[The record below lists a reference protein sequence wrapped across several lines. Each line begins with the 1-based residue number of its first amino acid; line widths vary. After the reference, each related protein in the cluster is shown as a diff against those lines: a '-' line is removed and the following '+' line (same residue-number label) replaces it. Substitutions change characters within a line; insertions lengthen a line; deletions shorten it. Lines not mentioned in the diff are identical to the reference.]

1 MDAMRWDDRPRLRHP
16 VLVAAFEG
24 WNDAADAASTAAAS
38 LAASWAAR
46 PFGAIDPEDFY
57 DFTVARPRVELV
69 DGITRR
75 IEWPEARLSAAAV
88 PGTGRDAVFLQAV
101 EPHLRWRAFTATV
114 VAVARELEVELAV
127 TLGALLAQVPH
138 TRPARVSATS
148 ADPALLDRLGLQ
160 RSQYEGPTGI
170 VGVLHDALGREG
182 IPSASLWASVPHYL
196 PSMPSPP
203 ATLALVRRA
212 ASLLGAPVGTAD
224 LEAAAVEYDEEVG
237 ELVAGEEK
245 TAAYVRRLE
254 LEEAEDEA
262 GEAGP
267 PALDTQLP
275 SSDDLAAEVER
286 FLRDEPSE

>member
-16 VLVAAFEG
+16 VLIAAFEG

-57 DFTVARPRVELV
+57 DFSVVRPRVELV
-69 DGITRR
+69 DGTARR
-75 IEWPEARLSAAAV
+75 IVWPEVRLSAAAV
-88 PGTGRDAVFLQAV
+88 PGTGRDAVFLQGV
-101 EPHLRWRAFTATV
+101 EPHLHWRAFTATV
-114 VAVARELEVELAV
+114 VSVARELEIELAV

-138 TRPARVSATS
+138 TRPVRVSATS

-170 VGVLHDALGREG
+170 VGILHDALGQAG
-182 IPSASLWASVPHYL
+182 VPSASLWASVPHYL
-196 PSMPSPP
+196 PAIPSPR
-203 ATLALVRRA
+203 AALALVQRA
-212 ASLLGAPVGTAD
+212 ASLLGATAGTVD
-224 LEAAAVEYDEEVG
+224 LDEAAVEYDEEVS
-237 ELVAGEEK
+237 ELVAADEK
-245 TAAYVRRLE
+245 IATYVHRLE
-254 LEEAEDEA
+254 LEES
-262 GEAGP
+262 GP
-267 PALDTQLP
+267 DGPEGGLAPLDAQLS